1 MIPKMRFGWA
11 RLPMLVAGVSVASI
25 LAATAQ
31 TPPVDN
37 DPDEPETEE
46 TEAAPSV
53 NDVDIMK
60 DIDVSK
66 LDWSLLNVDA
76 SPLTGPAAKGS
87 GGPKGASAAET
98 AWSSNANSN
107 GSSAVSVKQSISP
120 CWDTRIGADM
130 AVARQGTATTSEL
143 LAEKL
148 ANGGSL
154 PQSSGT
160 AWAAITAPGVASIWD
175 QTSVEARVDPGSEQS
190 RLGTSLSKSLPL
202 SEQYS
207 VTLKN
212 DYNLIQQ
219 GIVPVPGIVSHP
231 ARSYETDQSAKLSI
245 ADTGTSLIAGQTL
258 STSDDKW
265 LRKVGAEQKLFD
277 GVTISGSIGETPSG
291 TANKSLSAG
300 FKRSGKR
307 PKLSRFDAI
316 SGPKVTI
323 PRE

>member
-1 MIPKMRFGWA
+1 MIPKMRFGRA
-11 RLPMLVAGVSVASI
+11 RLPMLVAGITLASMM
-25 LAATAQ
+25 AAAAQ
-31 TPPVDN
+31 TPPTS
-37 DPDEPETEE
+37 DEAETQEAEE

-76 SPLTGPAAKGS
+76 STLTGPAPKGS
-87 GGPKGASAAET
+87 AASKGAGSVEA
-98 AWSSNANSN
+98 AWSANERAN
-107 GSSAVSVKQSISP
+107 GTSAVSVKQSITP
-120 CWDTRIGADM
+120 FWDTRIGADM
-130 AVARQGTATTSEL
+130 TVARQGTATTSEL
-143 LAEKL
+143 LSEKL

-175 QTSVEARVDPGSEQS
+175 KTSVEARVDPGSEQS

-231 ARSYETDQSAKLSI
+231 TRSHETDQSARLGI

-258 STSDDKW
+258 SASDDKW

-291 TANKSLSAG
+291 AANKSLSAG
-300 FKRSGKR
+300 FKRSW
-307 PKLSRFDAI
+307 
-316 SGPKVTI
+316 
-323 PRE
+323 

>member
-11 RLPMLVAGVSVASI
+11 RLPMLVAGVSLASMVA
-25 LAATAQ
+25 AAAQ
-31 TPPVDN
+31 TPPSDD
-37 DPDEPETEE
+37 DPEMPAAEE
-46 TEAAPSV
+46 TETAPDV

-76 SPLTGPAAKGS
+76 STLTGPEPKGS
-87 GGPKGASAAET
+87 GASKAAASADA
-98 AWSSNANSN
+98 AWSANERAN
-107 GSSAVSVKQSISP
+107 GTSAVSVKQSISP
-120 CWDTRIGADM
+120 FLDTRVGADM
-130 AVARQGTATTSEL
+130 TVARQGTATTSEQL
-143 LAEKL
+143 SEKL

-175 QTSVEARVDPGSEQS
+175 KTSVEARVDPGSEQS

-219 GIVPVPGIVSHP
+219 GLVPVPGIVSHP

-291 TANKSLSAG
+291 AANKSLSAG
-300 FKRSGKR
+300 FKHSW
-307 PKLSRFDAI
+307 
-316 SGPKVTI
+316 
-323 PRE
+323 

>member
-11 RLPMLVAGVSVASI
+11 RLPMLVAGVSLASI
-25 LAATAQ
+25 LAAAAQ
-31 TPPVDN
+31 MPPADN
-37 DPDEPETEE
+37 NQDEPEAEE
-46 TEAAPSV
+46 TETAPSV

-66 LDWSLLNVDA
+66 LDWSQLNVDA
-76 SPLTGPAAKGS
+76 STLPALAAKGS
-87 GGPKGASAAET
+87 GGSKGTSAAET

-107 GSSAVSVKQSISP
+107 GTSAVSVKQSIMP
-120 CWDTRIGADM
+120 FWDTRIGADM
-130 AVARQGTATTSEL
+130 TVARQGTATTSEQL
-143 LAEKL
+143 SEKL

-175 QTSVEARVDPGSEQS
+175 KTAVEARVDPGSEQS
-190 RLGTSLSKSLPL
+190 RLGTSLSKSVPF

-207 VTLKN
+207 LTLKN
-212 DYNLIQQ
+212 DYNMIQQ

-231 ARSYETDQSAKLSI
+231 ARSYETDQSARLSI
-245 ADTGTSLIAGQTL
+245 ADTGTSFVAGQTL
-258 STSDDKW
+258 STADDKW

-291 TANKSLSAG
+291 AASKSLSAG
-300 FKRSGKR
+300 FKRSW
-307 PKLSRFDAI
+307 
-316 SGPKVTI
+316 
-323 PRE
+323 